1 MRGGNIMTD
10 RIKIRAGSKQI
21 GDVVENL
28 KITGFGKTWNERVT
42 DDTACA
48 YGMQPGLD
56 YYPPVKMQY
65 AYGERSQRNEND

>member
-1 MRGGNIMTD
+1 MNRQ
-10 RIKIRAGSKQI
+10 KIRAGAKQVGDEI
-21 GDVVENL
+21 GGRI
-28 KITGFGKTWNERVT
+28 ITGLGKIWNERVT

-65 AYGERSQRNEND
+65 AYFEEVQK